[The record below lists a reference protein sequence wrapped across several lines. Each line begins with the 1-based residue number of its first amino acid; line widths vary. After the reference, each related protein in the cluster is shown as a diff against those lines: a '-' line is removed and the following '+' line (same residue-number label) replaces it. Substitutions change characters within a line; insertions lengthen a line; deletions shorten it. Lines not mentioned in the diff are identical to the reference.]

1 MTSRPFCP
9 ACDLGVNACTCA
21 LGPLP
26 SEEMFHLFVTTILR
40 IHREHPGINWETRE
54 ERS

>member
-9 ACDLGVNACTCA
+9 ACDLGVNACTCE

-26 SEEMFHLFVTTILR
+26 RDVFHLFVTAILR